1 MIVNSDKFQAIYL
14 FIYLLIYLFILFIYL
29 FIYFLFIYL
38 FIYSFVSDEIP
49 AVSSID
55 KTGITVGDKLN
66 FNFHI

>member
-29 FIYFLFIYL
+29 FIYFFIYL